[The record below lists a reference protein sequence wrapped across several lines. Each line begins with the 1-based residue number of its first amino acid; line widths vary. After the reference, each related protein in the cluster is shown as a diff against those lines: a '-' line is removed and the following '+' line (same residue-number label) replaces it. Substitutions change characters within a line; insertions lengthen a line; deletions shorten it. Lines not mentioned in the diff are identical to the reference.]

1 MGNETTS
8 FHFNSE
14 TGLNFMF
21 DTFHRPARDQKGPR
35 VGIVSTFPP
44 TRCGIARFS
53 SALVSSLGEVAPEL
67 EIDLV
72 RLIDGRPPTSALG
85 QVGMEIDPNSS
96 VSIRA
101 AARHLDRCD
110 VVILQHEYGIFG
122 ENDGEAVLELVDSIK
137 RPLITVAHTV
147 VASPSDRQR
156 RIMER
161 LHDTSRLVV
170 LSESARSA
178 LVSSHSIPRSEVVVI
193 PHGSQ
198 WSATPPP
205 GGPARRLITWGL
217 LGPGKGLER
226 SLEAMVELRDLDP
239 SPQYTIV
246 GRTHPVVARNEGVAY
261 RRRIESMVRD
271 LGIDDMVK
279 FVNRYVADDEL
290 YEMVRKSHVVVI
302 PYDNT
307 DQVTSGVV
315 TDAIAAGRP
324 VVATRF
330 PHAEELVGS
339 GSGIIVDHD
348 GAALADGVRA
358 LVETPEV
365 YDRAAKSAAARGS
378 DLSWTSGA
386 LRYAEFI
393 RSLVPDKMTISN

>member
-8 FHFNSE
+8 IHFNPK
-14 TGLNFMF
+14 TGLTFMF
-21 DTFHRPARDQKGPR
+21 DTLHKPARDPNGPR

-53 SALVSSLGEVAPEL
+53 SALASSLGEVAPE
-67 EIDLV
+67 IDVDLV

-85 QVGMEIDPNSS
+85 QVGMEIDPNSP

-122 ENDGEAVLELVDSIK
+122 DNDGESVLELVDSIE
-137 RPLITVAHTV
+137 RPLITVVHTV

-193 PHGSQ
+193 PHGSR
-198 WSATPPP
+198 WSPTPPP
-205 GGPARRLITWGL
+205 RGPARRLITWGL

-226 SLEAMVELRDLDP
+226 SIEAMAKLRDLDP
-239 SPQYTIV
+239 VP
-246 GRTHPVVARNEGVAY
+246 
-261 RRRIESMVRD
+261 
-271 LGIDDMVK
+271 
-279 FVNRYVADDEL
+279 
-290 YEMVRKSHVVVI
+290 
-302 PYDNT
+302 
-307 DQVTSGVV
+307 
-315 TDAIAAGRP
+315 
-324 VVATRF
+324 ATR
-330 PHAEELVGS
+330 L
-339 GSGIIVDHD
+339 
-348 GAALADGVRA
+348 
-358 LVETPEV
+358 
-365 YDRAAKSAAARGS
+365 SAG
-378 DLSWTSGA
+378 
-386 LRYAEFI
+386 FI
-393 RSLVPDKMTISN
+393 RSSPAPKASPTDAASRAW

>member
-1 MGNETTS
+1 
-8 FHFNSE
+8 
-14 TGLNFMF
+14 MF
-21 DTFHRPARDQKGPR
+21 DTVRPARGHKGPR

-67 EIDLV
+67 DIDLV

-85 QVGMEIDPNSS
+85 QVGMEIDPNSA

-122 ENDGEAVLELVDSIK
+122 DNDGEAVLELVDSIE

-147 VASPSDRQR
+147 VGSPSDRQR

-193 PHGSQ
+193 PHGSR
-198 WSATPPP
+198 WSPTPPP

-226 SLEAMVELRDLDP
+226 SLEAMVELRDLRP
-239 SPQYTIV
+239 SPHYTIV
-246 GRTHPVVARNEGVAY
+246 GRIHPVVARNQGVAY
-261 RRRIESMVRD
+261 RRRIESMVRE
-271 LGIDDMVK
+271 LGIEDMVE
-279 FVNRYVADDEL
+279 FVDRYVGDDEL

-330 PHAEELVGS
+330 PHAQELVEPGP
-339 GSGIIVDHD
+339 GPVVAHD
-348 GAALADGVRA
+348 STALAEGVRS
-358 LVETPEV
+358 LVEDSAD
-365 YDRAAKSAAARGS
+365 YDRAARSAAAKGR

-386 LRYAEFI
+386 IRYAEFI
-393 RSLVPDKMTISN
+393 RSLVPGQLTVSR

>member
-1 MGNETTS
+1 
-8 FHFNSE
+8 
-14 TGLNFMF
+14 
-21 DTFHRPARDQKGPR
+21 
-35 VGIVSTFPP
+35 
-44 TRCGIARFS
+44 
-53 SALVSSLGEVAPEL
+53 VAPEL
-67 EIDLV
+67 DIDLV

-85 QVGMEIDPNSS
+85 QVGMEIDPNSA

-122 ENDGEAVLELVDSIK
+122 DNDGEAVLELVDSIE

-147 VASPSDRQR
+147 VGSPSDRQR

-193 PHGSQ
+193 PHGSR
-198 WSATPPP
+198 WSPTPPP

-226 SLEAMVELRDLDP
+226 SLEAMVELRDLRP
-239 SPQYTIV
+239 SPHYTIV
-246 GRTHPVVARNEGVAY
+246 GRIHPVVARNQGVAY
-261 RRRIESMVRD
+261 RRRIESMVRE
-271 LGIDDMVK
+271 LGIEDMVE
-279 FVNRYVADDEL
+279 FVDRYVGDDEL

-330 PHAEELVGS
+330 PHAQELVEPGL
-339 GSGIIVDHD
+339 GPVVAHD
-348 GAALADGVRA
+348 STALAEGVRS
-358 LVETPEV
+358 LVEDSAD
-365 YDRAAKSAAARGS
+365 YDRAARSAAAKGR

-386 LRYAEFI
+386 IRYAEFI
-393 RSLVPDKMTISN
+393 RSLVPRQLTVSR

>member
-1 MGNETTS
+1 
-8 FHFNSE
+8 
-14 TGLNFMF
+14 MF
-21 DTFHRPARDQKGPR
+21 DTVHRPALDQKGPR

-44 TRCGIARFS
+44 TRCGIARFT
-53 SALVSSLGEVAPEL
+53 SALVSSLGEVAPDL
-67 EIDLV
+67 DVDLV

-85 QVGMEIDPNSS
+85 QVGMEIDPNSP

-122 ENDGEAVLELVDSIK
+122 DNDGESVLELVDSID

-147 VASPSDRQR
+147 VSSPSNRQR
-156 RIMER
+156 RIMEH

-170 LSESARSA
+170 LSESARTA

-193 PHGSQ
+193 PHGSR
-198 WSATPPP
+198 WSAMPPP
-205 GGPARRLITWGL
+205 SGPARRLITWGL

-239 SPQYTIV
+239 SPHYRIV
-246 GRTHPVVARNEGVAY
+246 GRIHPVVARNQGAAY
-261 RRRIESMVRD
+261 RRRIEGMVRD
-271 LGIDDMVK
+271 LGIDDIVE
-279 FVNRYVADDEL
+279 FVDRYVADDEL
-290 YEMVRKSHVVVI
+290 YEMVRRSHVVVI

-315 TDAIAAGRP
+315 TDALAAGRP

-330 PHAEELVGS
+330 PHAEELVAAGP
-339 GSGIIVDHD
+339 GIVVDHD
-348 GAALADGVRA
+348 SSALADGIRA
-358 LVETPEV
+358 LAESPEV
-365 YDRAAKSAAARGS
+365 YDRAARAAAAKGRE
-378 DLSWTSGA
+378 LSWTSGA
-386 LRYAEFI
+386 IRYAEFI
-393 RSLVPDKMTISN
+393 RSLIPGQLTASN

>member
-1 MGNETTS
+1 MNT
-8 FHFNSE
+8 FHHFYRHGIQIMFNAA
-14 TGLNFMF
+14 
-21 DTFHRPARDQKGPR
+21 HRPARDAKGPR

-53 SALVSSLGEVAPEL
+53 SALVSSLGEVAPEFDV
-67 EIDLV
+67 DLV

-122 ENDGEAVLELVDSIK
+122 DNDGESVLELVDSIE

-147 VASPSDRQR
+147 VGTPSDRQR

-178 LVSSHSIPRSEVVVI
+178 LVSSHAIPRSEVVVI

-198 WSATPPP
+198 WSPTPPP

-226 SLEAMVELRDLDP
+226 SLETMVELRDLDP
-239 SPQYTIV
+239 MPHYTIV
-246 GRTHPVVARNEGVAY
+246 GRIHPVVARNQGVAY
-261 RRRIESMVRD
+261 RRHIESLVRD
-271 LGIDDMVK
+271 LAIEDMVE
-279 FVNRYVADDEL
+279 FVDHYVADDEL

-307 DQVTSGVV
+307 DQVTSGVL

-330 PHAEELVGS
+330 PHAEELVAS
-339 GSGIIVDHD
+339 GSGIVVDHD
-348 GAALADGVRA
+348 SAALAAGVRA
-358 LVETPEV
+358 L
-365 YDRAAKSAAARGS
+365 AKSTRGLRPCGEIGGS
-378 DLSWTSGA
+378 QGLRA
-386 LRYAEFI
+386 LVDFRR
-393 RSLVPDKMTISN
+393 RSLRRVHP

>member
-1 MGNETTS
+1 
-8 FHFNSE
+8 
-14 TGLNFMF
+14 MF
-21 DTFHRPARDQKGPR
+21 DTAYPPARLDSCGPR

-53 SALVSSLGEVAPEL
+53 SALVSSLGEVAPE
-67 EIDLV
+67 IDVDLV
-72 RLIDGRPPTSALG
+72 RLIDGCPPTSALG
-85 QVGMEIDPNSS
+85 QVGMEIDPNSP

-110 VVILQHEYGIFG
+110 AVILQHEYGIFG
-122 ENDGEAVLELVDSIK
+122 DDDGESVLELVDSIN
-137 RPLITVAHTV
+137 RPLITVVHTV
-147 VASPSDRQR
+147 VRSPNDRQR
-156 RIMER
+156 RIMDR
-161 LHDTSRLVV
+161 LHEASRLVV
-170 LSESARSA
+170 LSEAARSA

-193 PHGSQ
+193 PHGSR
-198 WSATPPP
+198 WSPTPLP

-239 SPQYTIV
+239 IPHYTIV
-246 GRTHPVVARNEGVAY
+246 GRTHPVVARNHGVTY
-261 RRRIESMVRD
+261 RRRIESLVTD
-271 LGIDDMVK
+271 LGIGDMVE
-279 FVNRYVADDEL
+279 FVDRYVADDEL
-290 YEMVRKSHVVVI
+290 FEIVRRSHVVVI

-315 TDAIAAGRP
+315 TDALAAGRP

-339 GSGIIVDHD
+339 GSGIVVDHD
-348 GAALADGVRA
+348 SAALAAGVRA
-358 LVETPEV
+358 LAASPEV
-365 YDRAAKSAAARGS
+365 YERAARSAAEKGI

-386 LRYAEFI
+386 VRYAEFV
-393 RSLVPDKMTISN
+393 RSLVPGQLTASN

>member
-1 MGNETTS
+1 
-8 FHFNSE
+8 
-14 TGLNFMF
+14 MF
-21 DTFHRPARDQKGPR
+21 DTIHRPAGDPNGPR

-67 EIDLV
+67 EVDLV

-85 QVGMEIDPNSS
+85 QVGMEIDPNSP

-122 ENDGEAVLELVDSIK
+122 DNDGESVLELVDSIE
-137 RPLITVAHTV
+137 RPLITVVHTV

-161 LHDTSRLVV
+161 LHDTSRLIV
-170 LSESARSA
+170 LSEAARSA

-193 PHGSQ
+193 PHGSR

-205 GGPARRLITWGL
+205 RGPARRLITWGL

-226 SLEAMVELRDLDP
+226 SVEAMAKLRDLDP
-239 SPQYTIV
+239 NPRYTIV
-246 GRTHPVVARNEGVAY
+246 GRIHPVVAHNQGIAY
-261 RRRIESMVRD
+261 RRRIESLVRD
-271 LGIDDMVK
+271 LGLEDMVD
-279 FVNRYVADDEL
+279 FVDHYVVEDEL
-290 YEMVRKSHVVVI
+290 YEMVRNSHVVVI
-302 PYDNT
+302 PYDNI

-348 GAALADGVRA
+348 SAALAAGVRA
-358 LVETPEV
+358 LAETPEA
-365 YDRAAKSAAARGS
+365 YERAARSAAAKGS

-386 LRYAEFI
+386 VRYAEFI
-393 RSLVPDKMTISN
+393 RSLVPDQLTASN

>member
-1 MGNETTS
+1 MNT
-8 FHFNSE
+8 FHHFYRHRIQIMFNAA
-14 TGLNFMF
+14 
-21 DTFHRPARDQKGPR
+21 HRPARDAQGPR

-53 SALVSSLGEVAPEL
+53 SALVSSLVEVAPEL
-67 EIDLV
+67 DIDLV
-72 RLIDGRPPTSALG
+72 RLIDGHPPTSALG

-122 ENDGEAVLELVDSIK
+122 DNDGESVLELVDTIE

-147 VASPSDRQR
+147 VSTPNDRQR

-178 LVSSHSIPRSEVVVI
+178 LVSSHAIPRSEVVVI

-198 WSATPPP
+198 WSPTPPP

-226 SLEAMVELRDLDP
+226 SLEAMAELRDLDP
-239 SPQYTIV
+239 MPHYTIV
-246 GRTHPVVARNEGVAY
+246 GRIHPVVARNQGVAY
-261 RRRIESMVRD
+261 RRSIENLVRD
-271 LGIDDMVK
+271 LAIEDMVE
-279 FVNRYVADDEL
+279 FVDRYVADDDL

-330 PHAEELVGS
+330 PHAEELVAS
-339 GSGIIVDHD
+339 GPGFVVGHD
-348 GAALADGVRA
+348 GAALAAGVRA
-358 LVETPEV
+358 LAKSTEI
-365 YDRAAKSAAARGS
+365 YDRAARSAAAKAPE
-378 DLSWTSGA
+378 LSWTSGA
-386 LRYAEFI
+386 VRYAEFI
-393 RSLVPDKMTISN
+393 RSLIPGQLTASN

>member
-1 MGNETTS
+1 MTASRSWNW
-8 FHFNSE
+8 
-14 TGLNFMF
+14 
-21 DTFHRPARDQKGPR
+21 
-35 VGIVSTFPP
+35 
-44 TRCGIARFS
+44 
-53 SALVSSLGEVAPEL
+53 
-67 EIDLV
+67 
-72 RLIDGRPPTSALG
+72 
-85 QVGMEIDPNSS
+85 
-96 VSIRA
+96 SIPS
-101 AARHLDRCD
+101 
-110 VVILQHEYGIFG
+110 
-122 ENDGEAVLELVDSIK
+122 N
-137 RPLITVAHTV
+137 RPLITVVHTV

-193 PHGSQ
+193 PHGSR

-205 GGPARRLITWGL
+205 RGPATALITWGL

-226 SLEAMVELRDLDP
+226 SIEAMAKFRDLDP
-239 SPQYTIV
+239 SAPLHDRGPDSSR
-246 GRTHPVVARNEGVAY
+246 GRPEPRHCLSEAAWRAWCETWASKTWS
-261 RRRIESMVRD
+261 ISSTD
-271 LGIDDMVK
+271 
-279 FVNRYVADDEL
+279 YVADDEL
-290 YEMVRKSHVVVI
+290 YEMVRNSHVVVI

-348 GAALADGVRA
+348 SAALAAGLRA
-358 LVETPEV
+358 LAETPGPTTGRRNRPQP
-365 YDRAAKSAAARGS
+365 RAASSRGPRAPLATPS
-378 DLSWTSGA
+378 SSEVSS
-386 LRYAEFI
+386 R
-393 RSLVPDKMTISN
+393 IS

>member
-1 MGNETTS
+1 
-8 FHFNSE
+8 
-14 TGLNFMF
+14 
-21 DTFHRPARDQKGPR
+21 
-35 VGIVSTFPP
+35 
-44 TRCGIARFS
+44 
-53 SALVSSLGEVAPEL
+53 
-67 EIDLV
+67 
-72 RLIDGRPPTSALG
+72 
-85 QVGMEIDPNSS
+85 MEIDPNSP

-122 ENDGEAVLELVDSIK
+122 DNDGESVLELVDSIE
-137 RPLITVAHTV
+137 RPLITVVHTV

-193 PHGSQ
+193 PHGSR

-205 GGPARRLITWGL
+205 RGPARRLITWGL

-226 SLEAMVELRDLDP
+226 SIEAMAKFRDLDP
-239 SPQYTIV
+239 NPQYTIV
-246 GRTHPVVARNEGVAY
+246 GRIHPVVARNQGIAY
-261 RRRIESMVRD
+261 RRRIESLVRD
-271 LGIDDMVK
+271 LGLEDMVD
-279 FVNRYVADDEL
+279 FVDHYVAEDEL
-290 YEMVRKSHVVVI
+290 YEMVRNSHVVVI

-348 GAALADGVRA
+348 SAAMAAGVRA
-358 LVETPEV
+358 LAETPEV
-365 YDRAAKSAAARGS
+365 YDRAARSAAAKGS
-378 DLSWTSGA
+378 DLSWSSGA
-386 LRYAEFI
+386 VRYAEFI
-393 RSLVPDKMTISN
+393 RSLVRDKLTASN